1 MANNGA
7 DNAPLLVPR
16 IAPQAIVEVCLCHHA
31 RRAARAITR
40 VFDEALA
47 PLQLTGSQFNILV
60 AVGARRSGSATD
72 IARLLAMDRT
82 TLSRNLKPLRA
93 AGYLTTEGGAGRR
106 PSTVALTEAGQDL
119 LAQASPLWQEAQG
132 QLTARLGAGQ
142 SGLLLQ
148 ALEAMTTA
156 ANDL

>member
-1 MANNGA
+1 
-7 DNAPLLVPR
+7 
-16 IAPQAIVEVCLCHHA
+16 
-31 RRAARAITR
+31 
-40 VFDEALA
+40 
-47 PLQLTGSQFNILV
+47 
-60 AVGARRSGSATD
+60 
-72 IARLLAMDRT
+72 MDRT